1 MNAKRWIAI
10 GIVAALLV
18 VSGITKITST
28 LLASDDEYKM
38 SWMDSLTATDMGLTE
53 IVLEEGNLDKRIAVL
68 HIDGAIQD
76 TGSSDSLLGGSEGYN
91 HSDFMDFLE
100 DIREDDS
107 IAGVLLNVNSPGGGV
122 VESAQIRDKIL
133 QIKKEKKLPV
143 YVSFG
148 SMAASGGYYVSA
160 PADKIFASPE
170 TLTGSIGVIM
180 QGYDFSEL
188 MKKVGISDNTIK
200 SGEFKDIMSSSRPMT
215 AEEKAIM
222 QSMIDDSYGEFVKV
236 VAQGRHMT
244 EAEVRKIADG
254 RIYDGRQA
262 KANGLIDAFGYEE
275 NALDAL
281 KKEQDLKGAEVFEY
295 DSSGGG
301 FASIFST
308 SISQIV
314 GQKSEAHQALQL
326 MNMME
331 APRLMYLYG
340 K

>member
-18 VSGITKITST
+18 VSGITKIAST
-28 LLASDDEYKM
+28 LLASDDENEM
-38 SWMDSLTATDMGLTE
+38 SFVDSLMATDSGVAEVVME
-53 IVLEEGNLDKRIAVL
+53 DGNPDKRIAVL
-68 HIDGAIQD
+68 SIDGAIQD

-91 HSDFMDFLE
+91 HTSFMDQLE
-100 DIREDDS
+100 QIREDDS
-107 IAGVLLNVNSPGGGV
+107 VSGVLLNVNSPGGGV
-122 VESAQIRDKIL
+122 VESAEIRDKIL

-200 SGEFKDIMSSSRPMT
+200 SGKYKDIMSSTRPMT

-222 QSMIDDSYGEFVKV
+222 QSMIDDSYSQFVKV
-236 VAQGRHMT
+236 VAEGRHMT
-244 EAEVRKIADG
+244 DAEVRKIADG

-275 NALDAL
+275 QALDAL
-281 KKEQDLKGAEVFEY
+281 KKEQDLKGAQVFEY
-295 DSSGGG
+295 DSSGGSL
-301 FASIFST
+301 ASLFSS

-314 GQKSEAHQALQL
+314 GQKSEAHQAVQL